1 MTVSFRTPV
10 NRRAGFTLLELMA
23 TACIISVLAVILLDR
38 VQFYQ
43 KMAEKTAM
51 EQTAGILRS
60 ALHLQF
66 AELIT
71 KDKVADAQ
79 YLIGQNPM
87 NWLTEKPGNYAGE
100 FFGDE
105 PGDVTSGEWYFDL
118 QNRDL
123 IYLVH
128 NRKKDE
134 SHVRITFRTKLVLD
148 TKELS
153 GADRADGRKVVA
165 GVVLEQIVPYVWK

>member
-1 MTVSFRTPV
+1 MAVSFRTSV
-10 NRRAGFTLLELMA
+10 NKHAGFTLLELLL
-23 TACIISVLAVILLDR
+23 TACIISVLAAILLDR

-51 EQTAGILRS
+51 EQTVGILRS

-79 YLIGQNPM
+79 YLVGQNPM
-87 NWLTEKPGNYAGE
+87 NWLAEKPGNYAGE

-105 PGDVTSGEWYFDL
+105 PEDVASGEWYFDL
-118 QNRDL
+118 QGRDL
-123 IYLVH
+123 IYLVR

-134 SHVRITFRTKLVLD
+134 SHVRIAFATKLVL
-148 TKELS
+148 KEKKS
-153 GADRADGRKVVA
+153 SETDSAGVGKNVV
-165 GVVLEQIVPYVWK
+165 GVVLEQIVPYVWE